1 MFSIR
6 LYQFNKRINST
17 KRPPSTG
24 GTSYSCEMKTSSSI
38 LFPVVELR
46 SGNNGKDIPLF
57 NYAYIQAF
65 NRYYWID
72 DIVYDMGYWT
82 VSMHCDAL
90 ASFQYDILH
99 STQYVIRSSSETDN
113 TIADTLYL
121 SKSAN
126 YSGEYV
132 EIEYAGI
139 GGDQSKVYAKNP
151 NGTYTNEDYFNQSFT
166 GGYFVIGVVGSNTA
180 GVTYYSMSNNSFKN
194 FIQNAFTLTPSDMND
209 VSSGIA
215 NAIFNPMQ
223 YITSARWFPIEP
235 YSSTSTSSIKVGGYT
250 IPGSYS
256 AGVLTATDIK
266 TVMMNITIPKHP
278 SNKKYMNLSPF
289 TELNL
294 VFQPFGVIP
303 LDTTKLVN
311 SDKLVVHI
319 AIDFCGGMCTL
330 NLYREDT
337 SETIPFN
344 PDGLIYSVSMDYGVS
359 LPVSS
364 LVMDWKAGAIVSTM
378 QFLKTAVLGN
388 DIISNPFK
396 KETTASTEHRAGGLG
411 PSPNSRALPE
421 RTGSL
426 SGVDLLNK
434 AMDLT
439 ASALGQVSSTGAIGS
454 FLAYMSNVPYIM
466 GWFKNT
472 VQEDNARFGRP
483 LYQIRPLYALSGF
496 CVCLN
501 ASINFNT
508 TTPMEEEIT
517 TILSLLNSGVY
528 LEE

>member
-1 MFSIR
+1 MFTIR
-6 LYQFNKRINST
+6 MYNFNKKLNST
-17 KRPPSTG
+17 KKPNVV
-24 GTSYSCEMKTSSSI
+24 GTSFSCEMKTSSSI
-38 LFPVVELR
+38 LFPVVEIR
-46 SGNNGKDIPLF
+46 TANNNKMIPLF
-57 NYAYIQAF
+57 NYAYIQEF
-65 NRYYWID
+65 QRYYWID
-72 DIVYDMGYWT
+72 DVVYDMGFWT

-99 STQYVIRSSSETDN
+99 SNQYVVRSASESDN
-113 TIADTLYL
+113 DIADTMYL
-121 SKSAN
+121 SKLAN
-126 YSGEYV
+126 YNTEYV
-132 EIEYAGI
+132 EISYNGI

-151 NGTYTNEDYFNQSFT
+151 NGSYTSEDYFNQSFT
-166 GGYFVIGVVGSNTA
+166 SGYFVIGVVGSNTA

-209 VSSGIA
+209 VSSGVA

-223 YITSARWFPIEP
+223 YITSAKWFPIEP
-235 YSSTSTSSIKVGGYT
+235 YYSGTTSSIKVGGYT
-250 IPGSYS
+250 IPGSYT

-266 TVMMNITIPKHP
+266 TVMMNITLPKHP
-278 SNKKYMNLSPF
+278 SNKKWMNLSPF
-289 TELNL
+289 TELSL

-303 LDTTKLVN
+303 LDTTKLIN
-311 SDKLVVHI
+311 SDKLVVHV

-344 PDGLIYSVSMDYGVS
+344 PDGLLYSVSMDYGVS
-359 LPVSS
+359 LPVST

-378 QFLKTAVLGN
+378 QFLKN
-388 DIISNPFK
+388 ISLDNPFK
-396 KETTASTEHRAGGLG
+396 KETTPASGRSAGGAA
-411 PSPNSRALPE
+411 PEIVSRNLPE
-421 RTGSL
+421 RTPS
-426 SGVDLLNK
+426 SSVSAVDMLDK

-466 GWFKNT
+466 GWFKNI

-483 LYQIRPLYALSGF
+483 LNKIRPLYALSGF
-496 CVCLN
+496 CVCMN
-501 ASINFNT
+501 AVVNFASGN
-508 TTPMEEEIT
+508 PMQEEIA
-517 TILSLLNSGVY
+517 TIQSILNSGVF